1 MQRHEKR
8 ETCSILKDWSLPAAG
23 SRTEQAS
30 ALTRTWESSMPA
42 SREDLMSFFGDL
54 DIEVTTV
61 DHEPVF
67 TVAESGDLHER
78 IPGGHTKNLFVKDKK
93 GRLFLIVALHDAQID
108 LKKIHQIIG
117 AQGRVSFGNAD
128 LLMEVLGVEPG
139 SVTPFSLINDRDAQ
153 RVTPVFD
160 AAMMQHNVLNF
171 HPLKNDATTSIQ
183 ADGLMKFAGACG
195 HSARVLAVSEEA
207 VAAGL

>member
-1 MQRHEKR
+1 
-8 ETCSILKDWSLPAAG
+8 
-23 SRTEQAS
+23 
-30 ALTRTWESSMPA
+30 MPA
-42 SREDLMSFFGDL
+42 SREDLMNFFGEL
-54 DIEVTTV
+54 DIDVTTV
-61 DHEPVF
+61 DHDPVF

-108 LKKIHQIIG
+108 LKKIHQIID
-117 AQGRVSFGNAD
+117 ARGRVSFGNAD

-171 HPLKNDATTSIQ
+171 HPLRNNATTSLQ
-183 ADGLMKFAGACG
+183 ADDLMKFADACG
-195 HSARVLAVSEEA
+195 HSVRVLAVSEEA
-207 VAAGL
+207 AEAGF